1 MAFHATHRTSGLI
14 AAAVLLALAAPAA
27 AEPVMDGPY
36 IVNDLDAARAE
47 ARKSGKPIFVVF
59 RCER

>member
-1 MAFHATHRTSGLI
+1 MMVRGLL
-14 AAAVLLALAAPAA
+14 AAGVLLTLAGLSPAAPM
-27 AEPVMDGPY
+27 MDGPY

-47 ARKSGKPIFVVF
+47 ARKTGKPLFVVF

>member
-1 MAFHATHRTSGLI
+1 MPSPSRYAL
-14 AAAVLLALAAPAA
+14 VLCLFLSAAA
-27 AEPVMDGPY
+27 AEAAPMMEGPY

-47 ARKSGKPIFVVF
+47 ARRTGKPLFIVF